1 VTRQPFLHD
10 LVVAVAAPTTAVAD
24 SDGQIRQDGGPGP
37 AGGGG
42 AQGLYDGDTRV
53 LSRAVL
59 TVDGVEPESLVHD
72 RLDTDRHRFLGVVR
86 GLGDAGPDPTVLV
99 ERTRRLD
106 ADGVTELIQL
116 VSRARAPVR
125 ATVTLALGCDLA
137 AMNEVKSGAP
147 TRDLPAG
154 LVGDQLGWTGPGGRV
169 VRVVA
174 TGAPEVRPGDEAC
187 LRWDV
192 TVPARSRW
200 SVTVSVA
207 TTGGVEPVV
216 ARPRERWSSPVRAT
230 AGDRRFDRLLARSV
244 QDLRGLCLA
253 DPLDP
258 GDQFIGAGAPWYLTL
273 FGRDSIWA
281 ARMLLPLGTELAA
294 GTLRT
299 LARRQ
304 GTVNDPSA
312 EEQPGKILHEI
323 RSVPP
328 GRGLAHAGHAGHAAH
343 GAMVLPPV
351 YFGTVDATALWVS
364 LLHDAWRWGMPAAE
378 VEALLPAL
386 QAALGW
392 LADHALDERGF
403 VSYRDHTGNGLAN
416 QGWKDSH
423 DSVQFRDG
431 SLATAPV
438 ALCEAQGYAVA
449 AARQGADLLDHF
461 DRGGAQGWRDWAQG
475 LTDRFRSSF
484 WIDSP
489 ADGGVRHPAM
499 ALDGHGRPVD
509 ALTSN
514 IGHLLGTGLLDD
526 AETAA
531 VVSRLGSRAL
541 DGGHGLRT
549 MATDAAGYNALS
561 YHCGSVWTHD
571 TAVVVACLARVGTPA
586 AHRVA
591 SSLTRGLLDA
601 AEGFDHQLPEL
612 FGGQAASPGTA
623 PVPYPASCHPQAWA
637 AASAVALLQA
647 AVGIEPDVPGGR
659 LAIRP
664 LDPAP
669 FGVLDVTGLR
679 VAGQP
684 LELSVAADG
693 RVDVLSVPPGLRVVA
708 GADPLA
714 TVPGRG

>member
-1 VTRQPFLHD
+1 MTRQPFLHD
-10 LVVAVAAPTTAVAD
+10 LVVAVSAPTTAVAGR
-24 SDGQIRQDGGPGP
+24 DGQIRQECGRQD
-37 AGGGG
+37 GG
-42 AQGLYDGDTRV
+42 AQGVYDGDTRV

-59 TVDGVEPESLVHD
+59 TVDGVQPEPLVHD
-72 RLDTDRHRFLGVVR
+72 RLDTDGHRFLGVVR
-86 GLGDAGPDPTVLV
+86 GLGDDGPDPTVLV

-106 ADGVTELIQL
+106 AAGMTELIEL

-125 ATVTLALGCDLA
+125 ARVTLGLGCDLA
-137 AMNEVKSGAP
+137 PMNEVKSGAP

-154 LVGDQLGWTGPGGRV
+154 LVGDRLSWTGPGGRV
-169 VRVVA
+169 VLVAA
-174 TGAPEVRPGDEAC
+174 TGAPEVRPGVEAR

-200 SVTVSVA
+200 SVTVSVS
-207 TTGGVEPVV
+207 TTGGVEAVV
-216 ARPRERWSSPVRAT
+216 VRPRERWSSPVRVT

-253 DPLDP
+253 DPLDLA
-258 GDQFIGAGAPWYLTL
+258 DQFIGAGAPWYLTL

-304 GTVNDPSA
+304 GSVDDPSA

-328 GRGLAHAGHAGHAAH
+328 GRAVAHAGHAAN
-343 GAMVLPPV
+343 GAMALPPV

-364 LLHDAWRWGMPAAE
+364 LLHDAWRWGMPAAQ

-392 LADHALDERGF
+392 LADHALDGRGF
-403 VSYRDHTGNGLAN
+403 VSYRDHTGHGLAN

-449 AARQGADLLDHF
+449 AARHGADLLDHF
-461 DRGGAQGWRDWAQG
+461 DLGGAQGWRDWAQG

-489 ADGGVRHPAM
+489 VDGGVPHPAM

-514 IGHLLGTGLLDD
+514 IGHLLGTGVLDD

-541 DGGHGLRT
+541 DSGHGLRT

-571 TAVVVACLARVGTPA
+571 SAVVVAGLARVATPA

-637 AASAVALLQA
+637 AAAAVALLQA

-659 LAIRP
+659 VAIRP

-669 FGVLDVTGLR
+669 FGALDVTGLR

-693 RVDVLSVPPGLRVVA
+693 RVDVLSAPPGLRVVT

-714 TVPGRG
+714 TVAGRG